1 LGPKSRFFEWQW
13 TRCRAYQSL
22 LVDAIAIFLG
32 NDKDGTDVPFGH
44 IIRVA
49 MN

>member
-1 LGPKSRFFEWQW
+1 MLYRRGRYSAGIVQPESV
-13 TRCRAYQSL
+13 SL